1 MSRED
6 EGRVILVSLMT
17 GKTGKMKAG
26 LSWLGP
32 EEEARGDTMSWGALS
47 CSRCPVAQRMMTH
60 REQGKAGHGEEQ
72 GVSPAPEAVLWIP
85 PARAAPGGLCRGT
98 QT

>member
-1 MSRED
+1 MGRED
-6 EGRVILVSLMT
+6 EGRVILVSLMK
-17 GKTGKMKAG
+17 GKTGKTKAG

-32 EEEARGDTMSWGALS
+32 EEK
-47 CSRCPVAQRMMTH
+47 RMMTH

-72 GVSPAPEAVLWIP
+72 GVSPASGAVLWIP